1 MPGEFIEEVHI
12 YQCGTHADGTAIYCS
27 EIGYAKIPFESFESE
42 DPSSVGWR
50 QADYTDIH
58 IPLTRL
64 VAAMKQFGVT
74 VSYDEEEWPAGS
86 DHHPTRMTPSL
97 ST

>member
-50 QADYTDIH
+50 QRTTPIFTSRWNRREAGVPH
-58 IPLTRL
+58 HAQRHPPGEGAAAALL
-64 VAAMKQFGVT
+64 VGTGRRQ
-74 VSYDEEEWPAGS
+74 
-86 DHHPTRMTPSL
+86 
-97 ST
+97 

>member
-1 MPGEFIEEVHI
+1 MPGEFIDEVHI
-12 YQCGTHADGTAIYCS
+12 YKCGERPDGSAIFCS
-27 EIGYAKIPFESFESE
+27 ELTYAKIPFGSFESE
-42 DPSSVGWR
+42 DSSSLGWQ

-64 VAAMKQFGVT
+64 VTAMKQFGIT
-74 VSYDEEEWPAGS
+74 VSYDEDELARRLGPPPE
-86 DHHPTRMTPSL
+86 